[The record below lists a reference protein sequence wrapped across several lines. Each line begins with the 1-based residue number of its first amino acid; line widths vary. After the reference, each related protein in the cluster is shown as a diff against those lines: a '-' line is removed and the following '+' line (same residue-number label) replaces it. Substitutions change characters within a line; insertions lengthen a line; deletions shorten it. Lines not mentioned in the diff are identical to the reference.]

1 MEIRM
6 LSALA
11 GAVFVWFMLA
21 AVAALALGAFIQTGN
36 KPDQDEVDAADYASP
51 EGRTTL
57 S

>member
-51 EGRTTL
+51 EGRTT
-57 S
+57 